1 MKPGTN
7 LFFCMIFVNSVA
19 FCQIHPLKDSTGRL
33 FINSCFFNP
42 LNKGL
47 NYRPFI
53 PVSSKFYVN
62 NLGFFCRQELKLQA
76 VTRLPFKFRLG
87 SLEYNDW
94 MEGKINAGIKPV
106 Y

>member
-1 MKPGTN
+1 MKPSIN
-7 LFFCMIFVNSVA
+7 LFFCMIFVNSVT
-19 FCQIHPLKDSTGRL
+19 FCQTRPLKDSTDKP
-33 FINSCFFNP
+33 FINSCFFYP
-42 LNKGL
+42 LNQGH
-47 NYRPFI
+47 NYRQFI

-94 MEGKINAGIKPV
+94 MEGKINAGIKPL

>member
-19 FCQIHPLKDSTGRL
+19 FCQIRPLKDSTGRL

-76 VTRLPFKFRLG
+76 VTRLPLKFRLG

-94 MEGKINAGIKPV
+94 MEGKINAGIKPL

>member
-7 LFFCMIFVNSVA
+7 LFFCMIFVNSVT
-19 FCQIHPLKDSTGRL
+19 FCQTRPLKDSTDKPS
-33 FINSCFFNP
+33 INSCFFNP
-42 LNKGL
+42 LNQGL

-94 MEGKINAGIKPV
+94 MEGKINAGIKPL